1 MEDYAMASQ
10 TETQSFGIVIDGE
23 LVLMPSIPS
32 AAIAERLLR
41 NLPGRNRK
49 IEIVNRATGEV
60 VKSLTP
66 APP

>member
-1 MEDYAMASQ
+1 MTYQSEA
-10 TETQSFGIVIDGE
+10 QSFGIVIDGE

-60 VKSLTP
+60 VKSLP
-66 APP
+66 EHFP

>member
-1 MEDYAMASQ
+1 MASQ

-49 IEIVNRATGEV
+49 IEIVNRATGEI
-60 VKSLTP
+60 VKSLSP
-66 APP
+66 

>member
-1 MEDYAMASQ
+1 MEDYAMTSQ

-49 IEIVNRATGEV
+49 IEIVNRATGEI
-60 VKSLTP
+60 VKSLSP
-66 APP
+66 

>member
-1 MEDYAMASQ
+1 MTSQ

-49 IEIVNRATGEV
+49 IEIVNRATGEI
-60 VKSLTP
+60 VKSLSP
-66 APP
+66 